1 MEEVKQD
8 QGPGD
13 GAAGQAIV
21 KPTAPF
27 KPAPGK
33 VAAAKNATDVKKA
46 LLNKKKG
53 GNDAAWFIQEL
64 RDISLLFLY

>member
-21 KPTAPF
+21 KPTTSF
-27 KPAPGK
+27 KPVTGK
-33 VAAAKNATDVKKA
+33 AAAAKNTTDVKKA
-46 LLNKKKG
+46 LMNKKKG
-53 GNDAAWFIQEL
+53 NEAAA
-64 RDISLLFLY
+64 

>member
-21 KPTAPF
+21 KPTTSF
-27 KPAPGK
+27 KPVPGK
-33 VAAAKNATDVKKA
+33 TAAAKNATDVKKA
-46 LLNKKKG
+46 MLTKKKG
-53 GNDAAWFIQEL
+53 GNDAA
-64 RDISLLFLY
+64 

>member
-13 GAAGQAIV
+13 SAAGQAIV
-21 KPTAPF
+21 KPTTSF

-33 VAAAKNATDVKKA
+33 VAASKTAADV
-46 LLNKKKG
+46 
-53 GNDAAWFIQEL
+53 
-64 RDISLLFLY
+64 